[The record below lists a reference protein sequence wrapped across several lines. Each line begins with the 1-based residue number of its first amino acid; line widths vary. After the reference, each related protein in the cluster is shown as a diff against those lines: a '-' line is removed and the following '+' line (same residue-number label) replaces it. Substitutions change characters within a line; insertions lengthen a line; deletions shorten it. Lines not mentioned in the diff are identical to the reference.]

1 MILALEDEVPH
12 VLVRSNS
19 VRGLKTKASIRS
31 VPLVD
36 DALAAAKEAL
46 DAAELGKLCSP
57 DMPVSGALMRPL
69 RP

>member
-46 DAAELGKLCSP
+46 DAAELGSS
-57 DMPVSGALMRPL
+57 VRPIC
-69 RP
+69 P